1 MRLDRLGEFGAIDL
15 IKSVCAKP
23 GPEVRAGIGD
33 DAASF
38 VPGPGQT
45 LVSTDMLVEGVHFDL
60 AYTGFTDLGYRSL
73 AANLSDIAAMGG
85 TPRYYLVSLAL
96 TGGEGT
102 KGLTELYRGFESA
115 AGPYGV
121 RAIGGDTCRTTGP
134 AVISVTIIGEAGPK
148 GPVLRS
154 TARPGDDIYVTGT
167 LGDSAAG
174 LAILRA
180 GKGASGAAVS
190 GGAKRG
196 RYDEVSPAK
205 GAAAKAVAGDHAAYL
220 VSRHLRPSA
229 RVIAG
234 TLLGG
239 SGLASAMIDV
249 SDGFSSDLGHILDD
263 SGVGAVIDRENLP
276 VSDALS
282 GFLGRSKAARSAL
295 HGGEDYELIFT
306 ARPGAHKKVAALFED
321 AGTMV
326 SLVGRVTVQKGA
338 YLRSR
343 KGAVKALMPRGY
355 EHFRK

>member
-60 AYTGFTDLGYRSL
+60 SYTGFEDLGHRSL

-85 TPRYYLVSLAL
+85 TPLYYLASLAL
-96 TGGEGT
+96 TGGEGSD
-102 KGLTELYRGFESA
+102 GLTELYRGFESA
-115 AGPYGV
+115 AMPHGV
-121 RAIGGDTCRTTGP
+121 RAIGGDTCRSTGP
-134 AVISVTIIGEAGPK
+134 VVISVTIIGEAGPK

-174 LAILRA
+174 LVILRA
-180 GKGASGAAVS
+180 RPGGKWTEAGGQGGHGNAASDA
-190 GGAKRG
+190 
-196 RYDEVSPAK
+196 
-205 GAAAKAVAGDHAAYL
+205 HAAYL

-229 RVIAG
+229 RVTAG
-234 TLLGG
+234 MLLGG

-249 SDGFSSDLGHILDD
+249 SDGFSSDLGHILDE

-276 VSDALS
+276 VSGVLS
-282 GFLGRSKAARSAL
+282 GLLGRSKAVRSAL

-306 ARPGAHKKVAALFED
+306 ARPGARKKVAALLKD
-321 AGTMV
+321 AGTAV
-326 SLVGRVTVQKGA
+326 SLVGKVTLQKGA
-338 YLRSR
+338 YLLSR
-343 KGAVKALMPRGY
+343 KGAVSALRPRGY